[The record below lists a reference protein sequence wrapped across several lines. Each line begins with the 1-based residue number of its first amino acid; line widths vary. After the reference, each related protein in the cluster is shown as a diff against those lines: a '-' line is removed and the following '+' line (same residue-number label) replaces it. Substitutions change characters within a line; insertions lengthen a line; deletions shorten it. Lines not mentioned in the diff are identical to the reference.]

1 MKWFSG
7 AADGAECWVYPEEK
21 RWGSLLTE
29 RSSICRIISSGLHYY
44 FYSQWILGLIF
55 YIYIFNRLIWIDEC
69 SFIWV
74 HWIVVAQLEKGTLNA
89 PFTQYYKSVMQKAF
103 SRNMTTNGV
112 NRCSLFSQIS
122 SPRLSGILFY
132 LLLAFNVWHNNSPD
146 GLSHSVC
153 PKTLMLTKKWTMDR
167 SLAWLNYCKAL
178 CRRWNFFCYIL

>member
-1 MKWFSG
+1 MEQNVEFIQKKRDEVAFSPK
-7 AADGAECWVYPEEK
+7 DHQSVESFLQVC
-21 RWGSLLTE
+21 T
-29 RSSICRIISSGLHYY
+29 II
-44 FYSQWILGLIF
+44 FTANEFFFGLIF
-55 YIYIFNRLIWIDEC
+55 YIYIFNRLLWIDEC
-69 SFIWV
+69 SFFWV

-112 NRCSLFSQIS
+112 NRCSLFSLIS

-132 LLLAFNVWHNNSPD
+132 LLLTFNVWHNNSPD

-167 SLAWLNYCKAL
+167 SLAWLNYC
-178 CRRWNFFCYIL
+178 